1 MISAFLNSVKIPELR
16 RRILFTLAV
25 IVIVRLGAAITTPGV
40 NQGVLQEWFRT
51 SLSQRTGG
59 GLAALFNLFS
69 GGALENCAVFS
80 LGIMPYISASIMMQL
95 LTAVI
100 PQLGR
105 LAREDGGRQKIMQLT
120 RYTTLVLCI
129 FQGYLL
135 ALSFQHPESYHTM
148 LPGITDTIRQLGVP
162 LVDDLGW
169 KFRIVTVV
177 SLTTG
182 TLVLMWLGDQI
193 TERGIGNGISLI
205 ITIGIVARLPAALVQ
220 AWKTFVPSGQGA
232 SQVNPMVLVLLV
244 LVLIFV
250 IAAVIA
256 ITQGVRKI
264 TVQYA
269 KRVVGRKMYGGQ
281 TQYMPLKVN
290 YAGVM
295 PIIFA
300 WALLLFPATI
310 VSYGFKN
317 SPTANRIAAALST
330 GWPHYVAL
338 AAMIFFFSYF
348 WVATQFQP
356 TQIADDLKKY
366 GGYIPGVRPGKPT
379 ADFLDYTMTR
389 LTFAGAIFLTLI
401 AVFPSL
407 LSQWLNVPVITAQF
421 FGGTSLLIIVGVMLD
436 TMRQVETHLI
446 QRHYDGFLRKGR
458 IRGRSFDRAAYARGE
473 AVEQWHPHLVWCG
486 YCRARDC
493 RGRDLSLWAI
503 GEKAACSSRPA
514 RFRQR
519 NSGGNDYA
527 ALRDSRDF
535 TRGDSAA

>member
-1 MISAFLNSVKIPELR
+1 MVSAFLNTVKIPELR

-40 NQGVLQEWFRT
+40 NQAVLQEWFRT

-69 GGALENCAVFS
+69 GGALENCAIFS

-120 RYTTLVLCI
+120 RYTTVGLCL

-148 LPGITDTIRQLGVP
+148 LPGITDTIRNLGIP
-162 LVDDLGW
+162 LVDDIGW
-169 KFRIVTVV
+169 KFRIITVIC
-177 SLTTG
+177 LTTG
-182 TLVLMWLGDQI
+182 TLLLMWIGDQI
-193 TERGIGNGISLI
+193 TERGIGNGISVI
-205 ITIGIVARLPAALVQ
+205 ITIGIVARLPAALAQ
-220 AWKTFVPSGQGA
+220 AWKTFVPSAQTGS

-244 LVLIFV
+244 FLLIVV

-269 KRVVGRKMYGGQ
+269 KRLVGRKMYGGQ

-300 WALLLFPATI
+300 QALLIFPSTI
-310 VSYGFKN
+310 VNMAFRTSHTAQVIAGMLTQGWMHYTLYG
-317 SPTANRIAAALST
+317 
-330 GWPHYVAL
+330 
-338 AAMIFFFSYF
+338 AMIFFF
-348 WVATQFQP
+348 
-356 TQIADDLKKY
+356 
-366 GGYIPGVRPGKPT
+366 
-379 ADFLDYTMTR
+379 
-389 LTFAGAIFLTLI
+389 
-401 AVFPSL
+401 
-407 LSQWLNVPVITAQF
+407 
-421 FGGTSLLIIVGVMLD
+421 
-436 TMRQVETHLI
+436 
-446 QRHYDGFLRKGR
+446 
-458 IRGRSFDRAAYARGE
+458 
-473 AVEQWHPHLVWCG
+473 
-486 YCRARDC
+486 
-493 RGRDLSLWAI
+493 
-503 GEKAACSSRPA
+503 
-514 RFRQR
+514 
-519 NSGGNDYA
+519 
-527 ALRDSRDF
+527 
-535 TRGDSAA
+535 

>member
-1 MISAFLNSVKIPELR
+1 MVSAFLNSVKIPELR

-25 IVIVRLGAAITTPGV
+25 VVIVRLGAAITTPGV
-40 NQGVLQEWFRT
+40 NQAVLQEWFRSALT
-51 SLSQRTGG
+51 EKSGG
-59 GLAALFNLFS
+59 NLAALLNLFS
-69 GGALENCAVFS
+69 GGALENCAIFS

-95 LTAVI
+95 LSAVI

-105 LAREDGGRQKIMQLT
+105 LAREDGGRQKIMQYT
-120 RYTTLVLCI
+120 RFMTVGLCI

-135 ALSFQHPESYHTM
+135 AISFQHPEAYRVA
-148 LPGITDTIRQLGVP
+148 LPGISETIARLGIP
-162 LVDDLGW
+162 LVDDPGW
-169 KFRIVTVV
+169 VFRVVTVI

-182 TLVLMWLGDQI
+182 TLLLMWLGDQI

-205 ITIGIVARLPAALVQ
+205 ITIGIVARLPAALAQ
-220 AWKTFVPSGQGA
+220 AWKTFVPSGQTGS

-244 LVLIFV
+244 FLLIVV

-310 VSYGFKN
+310 VQYGFRN
-317 SPTANRIAAALST
+317 SPTAAKIAAELSN

-356 TQIADDLKKY
+356 SQIADDLKKY
-366 GGYIPGVRPGKPT
+366 GGYIPRVRPGKPT
-379 ADFLDYTMTR
+379 SEFL
-389 LTFAGAIFLTLI
+389 
-401 AVFPSL
+401 
-407 LSQWLNVPVITAQF
+407 
-421 FGGTSLLIIVGVMLD
+421 
-436 TMRQVETHLI
+436 
-446 QRHYDGFLRKGR
+446 
-458 IRGRSFDRAAYARGE
+458 SFTVR
-473 AVEQWHPHLVWCG
+473 
-486 YCRARDC
+486 
-493 RGRDLSLWAI
+493 
-503 GEKAACSSRPA
+503 
-514 RFRQR
+514 
-519 NSGGNDYA
+519 
-527 ALRDSRDF
+527 
-535 TRGDSAA
+535 

>member
-1 MISAFLNSVKIPELR
+1 MVSAFLNSVKIPELR
-16 RRILFTLAV
+16 RRILFTLAI

-40 NQGVLQEWFRT
+40 NQAVLQEWFR
-51 SLSQRTGG
+51 SALSEKSGG
-59 GLAALFNLFS
+59 SVAALFNLFS
-69 GGALENCAVFS
+69 GGALENCAIFS

-105 LAREDGGRQKIMQLT
+105 LAREDGGRQKIMQYT
-120 RYTTLVLCI
+120 RYATVALCI

-135 ALSFQHPESYHTM
+135 AISFQHPEAYHTM
-148 LPGITDTIRQLGVP
+148 LPGIIDTIKNLGIP
-162 LVDDLGW
+162 LVDDQGW
-169 KFRIVTVV
+169 TFRIVTVI

-182 TLVLMWLGDQI
+182 TLFLMWLGDQI

-205 ITIGIVARLPAALVQ
+205 ITVAIVARLPAALAQ
-220 AWKTFVPSGQGA
+220 AWKTFVPTEAGA
-232 SQVNPMVLVLLV
+232 SQVHPAILVLMVAFLFV
-244 LVLIFV
+244 V
-250 IAAVIA
+250 IAAVIT

-264 TVQYA
+264 SVQYA

-281 TQYMPLKVN
+281 SAFMPLKVN

-300 WALLLFPATI
+300 WALLLFPTTI
-310 VSYGFKN
+310 VGFLFPHSALAK
-317 SPTANRIAAALST
+317 RITDAMAS
-330 GWPHYVAL
+330 GWPHYVL
-338 AAMIFFFSYF
+338 IAAMIFFFSYF

-356 TQIADDLKKY
+356 AQIADDLKKH

-389 LTFAGAIFLTLI
+389 LTFAGAVFLTLI
-401 AVFPSL
+401 AVLPSL
-407 LSQWLNVPVITAQF
+407 LSQGLHVPQITAQF

-458 IRGRSFDRAAYARGE
+458 IRGRSFDTRAAYNRGE
-473 AVEQWHPHLVWCG
+473 AAAQGTLMWLYVAIAVLVISG
-486 YCRARDC
+486 VAIFLY
-493 RGRDLSLWAI
+493 GR
-503 GEKAACSSRPA
+503 
-514 RFRQR
+514 
-519 NSGGNDYA
+519 
-527 ALRDSRDF
+527 
-535 TRGDSAA
+535 